1 MKLQQRIL
9 SESTPDFARTD
20 PAECSLLPGATPP
33 QLPTQ
38 KALPPLGWTQWE
50 LALAQHAQRGQGP
63 GVFHPSPLQAMHSHL
78 PPDSPTKQ
86 ILI

>member
-9 SESTPDFARTD
+9 SESTPDVARTD
-20 PAECSLLPGATPP
+20 PAACSSLPGATPP

-38 KALPPLGWTQWE
+38 KVLPPLSWTQWE
-50 LALAQHAQRGQGP
+50 LALAQH
-63 GVFHPSPLQAMHSHL
+63 VFHPSPLQAMHSHL

>member
-9 SESTPDFARTD
+9 SESTPDVARTD
-20 PAECSLLPGATPP
+20 PAACSLLPGATPP

-38 KALPPLGWTQWE
+38 KALPPLSWTQGE
-50 LALAQHAQRGQGP
+50 LPLAQHAQRGQGP
-63 GVFHPSPLQAMHSHL
+63 DVFHPSPLQAMHSHL
-78 PPDSPTKQ
+78 PPDSPTEQ